1 MNMIFIPFKQ
11 VGIFQLD
18 DDVSNYSD
26 VLANY
31 FHRPDEMFDGEYYE
45 YYHSAEPYSAEDTH
59 MLQVVDG
66 KIRAVFCDESLIY
79 EGVNLIGLTI
89 DELKNITNSDYVGE
103 IYEADLFDD
112 KPPMY
117 DYDFDDIGITAR
129 THYGHIVDIIAS
141 GYWLYEDD

>member
-1 MNMIFIPFKQ
+1 MNFIPFKQ

-18 DDVSNYSD
+18 DDVSRYSD
-26 VLANY
+26 VLATY
-31 FHRPDEMFDGEYYE
+31 FYEAVDEYGNE
-45 YYHSAEPYSAEDTH
+45 YYHLAEPYSAEDSH

-79 EGVNLIGLTI
+79 NGINLIGLTI
-89 DELKNITNSDYVGE
+89 DELKNITNSDYIGE

-117 DYDFDDIGITAR
+117 DYHFDEIGITAR
-129 THYGHIVDIIAS
+129 THYGRIVDIIAS
-141 GYWLYEDD
+141 GHWLYEED

>member
-1 MNMIFIPFKQ
+1 MIFIPFKQ

-31 FHRPDEMFDGEYYE
+31 FYEPIDEYGNE

-66 KIRAVFCDESLIY
+66 KIRAVFCDETLIY
-79 EGVNLIGLTI
+79 NGINLIGLTI
-89 DELKNITNSDYVGE
+89 EELKNITNLDYVGE
-103 IYEADLFDD
+103 VYEADLFDD

-129 THYGHIVDIIAS
+129 THYGRIVDIIAS
-141 GYWLYEDD
+141 GYWIYEDD